1 MMQEHQILVLR
12 PSCFFLNTENKKE
25 FIEINKNCRCLRFT
39 LSKVCFVCHKFYE
52 QDNFLTGI
60 SSTLRSLHSLI
71 ITLVT
76 YLKRVSTKMAHS
88 SLNIPKVYYTLPDYA
103 ILSHSS
109 LLNIVHTTVMKQR
122 LEYNVLNHLLQTCQ
136 VIRYTIYANQS
147 TGNEEGSRYWV
158 ILRSIKQFFFIFFFL
173 HFTEHNLVI

>member
-1 MMQEHQILVLR
+1 MVGLWLFELTDWKITRSWTTITWCRSIKYLDRL
-12 PSCFFLNTENKKE
+12 FFFFWLQGIRKNSSKINKKWV
-25 FIEINKNCRCLRFT
+25 CWWST
-39 LSKVCFVCHKFYE
+39 LSKGCFVCHRFYE

-60 SSTLRSLHSLI
+60 SPTLLSIHSLI

-88 SLNIPKVYYTLPDYA
+88 SLNIPKLYYTLPDYA

-109 LLNIVHTTVMKQR
+109 LLNIVHTTVMKLR

-136 VIRYTIYANQS
+136 VIRYTIDAN
-147 TGNEEGSRYWV
+147 
-158 ILRSIKQFFFIFFFL
+158 
-173 HFTEHNLVI
+173 